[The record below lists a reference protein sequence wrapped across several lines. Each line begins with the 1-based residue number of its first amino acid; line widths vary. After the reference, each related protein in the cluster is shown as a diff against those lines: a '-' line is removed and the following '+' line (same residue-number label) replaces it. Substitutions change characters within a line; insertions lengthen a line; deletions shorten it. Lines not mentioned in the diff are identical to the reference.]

1 VQVLASHTF
10 SIQQQ
15 QILRAA
21 LANYPQNSTQTS
33 QFGSAA
39 VPSISE
45 RQPATTSST
54 ASTYTYRLFG
64 F

>member
-15 QILRAA
+15 QILHVSLSHSA
-21 LANYPQNSTQTS
+21 QNSVQVF
-33 QFGSAA
+33 QPKPAA

>member
-1 VQVLASHTF
+1 LLLILI

-15 QILRAA
+15 QILHAVLPNPA
-21 LANYPQNSTQTS
+21 QNSAQAF
-33 QFGSAA
+33 QPRPAA
-39 VPSISE
+39 VPSIS
-45 RQPATTSST
+45 RRLPTTTSST

>member
-15 QILRAA
+15 QIHHFMLSHSA
-21 LANYPQNSTQTS
+21 QNSVWVFQPGPAIVS
-33 QFGSAA
+33 
-39 VPSISE
+39 SIS
-45 RQPATTSST
+45 RRLPATTSST

>member
-15 QILRAA
+15 QILHVTLSHSA
-21 LANYPQNSTQTS
+21 QNLTLVFQLK
-33 QFGSAA
+33 SAA

-45 RQPATTSST
+45 RPPATTSST

>member
-15 QILRAA
+15 QILHAI
-21 LANYPQNSTQTS
+21 LPDNPQNLTFVFRLQPAI
-33 QFGSAA
+33 G
-39 VPSISE
+39 PSISA
-45 RQPATTSST
+45 RPPTTTSST

>member
-1 VQVLASHTF
+1 VLASILI

-15 QILRAA
+15 QIHHFA
-21 LANYPQNSTQTS
+21 LSRSAQNSARVFQPRPATVS
-33 QFGSAA
+33 
-39 VPSISE
+39 SIS
-45 RQPATTSST
+45 RRLPATTSST